1 MTAFKQL
8 ADSQQRSGRQDL
20 NLRPL
25 APQASALFQAAP
37 RPEPGRAALRLQPVT
52 EVWQI
57 EARVA
62 IGCERRRAR
71 TAVGDGRRI
80 SARPLTPGGRLSFTE
95 VRPLSRKGR
104 GED

>member
-37 RPEPGRAALRLQPVT
+37 RPEPGRAASPAT
-52 EVWQI
+52 GAEVWQI

-62 IGCERRRAR
+62 IGCE
-71 TAVGDGRRI
+71 TKTG
-80 SARPLTPGGRLSFTE
+80 SHGGWRWKT
-95 VRPLSRKGR
+95 
-104 GED
+104 D